1 MVCQDLHVTCIF
13 SCVQSQKTQNEVVY
27 VDRIVEK
34 PIETVKVERVEI
46 PLIVKE
52 YQPVVVERV
61 YEKEVPKVITVEK
74 QVIVKEEV
82 PVYVDKVVTKPEIV
96 YVDRVVEKSGPVVEV
111 EKPGPTVFRDRIVET
126 EKVRLCVC
134 TQT

>member
-1 MVCQDLHVTCIF
+1 
-13 SCVQSQKTQNEVVY
+13 VY

-34 PIETVKVERVEI
+34 P
-46 PLIVKE
+46 
-52 YQPVVVERV
+52 
-61 YEKEVPKVITVEK
+61 ITVEK

-96 YVDRVVEKSGPVVEV
+96 YVDRVVEKPGPVVEV
-111 EKPGPTVFRDRIVET
+111 EKPGPTVFRDRIVEI
-126 EKVRLCVC
+126 EKVRLCLC